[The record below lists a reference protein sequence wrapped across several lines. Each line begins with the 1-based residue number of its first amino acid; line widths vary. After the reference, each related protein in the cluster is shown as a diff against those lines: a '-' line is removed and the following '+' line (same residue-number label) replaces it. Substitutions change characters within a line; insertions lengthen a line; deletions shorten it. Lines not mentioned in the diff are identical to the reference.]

1 MITLS
6 DQKLVARCK
15 KELPGNTRSYEELV
29 QRHMTRVYSIVYRIV
44 NHKEEAEDITQEVF
58 VKVYHSLK
66 KFEQQAA
73 FSSWLI
79 FCATFCSLYQRL

>member
-1 MITLS
+1 
-6 DQKLVARCK
+6 
-15 KELPGNTRSYEELV
+15 EELV
-29 QRHMTRVYSIVYRIV
+29 QRHMTRVHSIVYRIV

>member
-1 MITLS
+1 MISLT
-6 DQKLVARCK
+6 DDELVIRCK
-15 KELPGNTRSYEELV
+15 AELPGDTRSYEMLV
-29 QRHMTRVYSIVYRIV
+29 QRYISRVYSVVYRV
-44 NHKEEAEDITQEVF
+44 VGNKEEAEDITQEVF